1 MKQNS
6 IRTGCSSKPLLSYLK
21 ALGILRL
28 VSSPENNV
36 NEVAADSHIR
46 GWWVNQQFHINT
58 SLNSEELVDFFLYD
72 YSPSAVTTP
81 WNGGSGFYKKD
92 NKEAV
97 SSLLAPSIS
106 PRFRT
111 LATAIEQANALVKRL
126 GLEKAPE
133 NGGKRALIAE
143 LRNTFPDFVLEW
155 LDASLVLSGDTLK
168 FPQILGTGG
177 NDGRLDFSINFH
189 QRLLS
194 NENSNKLKG
203 LFDVTTGLPKSEA
216 NRLLRNSLFDDC
228 TYGINPS
235 AAKAVGQFD
244 PGAVGGPNSISD
256 SFETESKV
264 NPWDYVLSIEG
275 AIMFAGAA
283 TRRHQASKST
293 GASFPFTVRMTGAG
307 SGNVSSSDE
316 NSARAE
322 FWAPLWNQPSS
333 YSELRGLLKEG
344 RAVLQEKI
352 ASDGLDFARAVASL
366 GINRGIESFQR
377 YGFVMRSGKACLA
390 TPIGVR
396 KVSSPRANSASLI
409 DDLDTGNWLSC
420 VRKLTKR
427 KSSSS
432 RAMVS
437 FQRLE
442 NALFAMSEK
451 NNFSPQPVQLALEAL
466 GELVVW
472 IQYNKE
478 VVEENEVPPPPRLSR
493 YWQRNCDDNTPEFR
507 IASALASL
515 GWQTAK
521 SGEDSTEGE
530 LPSTRRSIP
539 MAAHVAPVQIGSIFK
554 RYRSWDT
561 QSRCFLNVW
570 RGSDLESILISVLN
584 RRLVEQSI
592 DKSEVKQLYGLS
604 KVRLSD
610 IEAFFSPTF
619 DDARCLRLLAGL
631 VWTEPAKI
639 FNKQKLDSHSKVVPF
654 SYAVLKLL
662 FSPTDTIQYCK
673 QANLLPPDC
682 EIPIPARI
690 VPRLRSGYVDETIEI
705 AFQRLRASSVPTPFH
720 SSRVK
725 HIGVTGRRLAA
736 SLLIPLNNF
745 ESNILLQRVC
755 DVEEIQNI

>member
-28 VSSPENNV
+28 VSNPENNV

-58 SLNSEELVDFFLYD
+58 SLNSEELVEFFLYN

-111 LATAIEQANALVKRL
+111 LATAIEQANAVVKRL
-126 GLEKAPE
+126 GLEEAPK

-177 NDGRLDFSINFH
+177 NDGRLDFTINFH

-203 LFDVTTGLPKSEA
+203 LFDVTTGLPTSEA

-228 TYGINPS
+228 THGFHS
-235 AAKAVGQFD
+235 VAVGQFD
-244 PGAVGGPNSISD
+244 PGAVGGPNAISE
-256 SFETESKV
+256 SFDAAPKV

-283 TRRHQASKST
+283 TRRHQASKIS

-316 NSARAE
+316 INARAE

-377 YGFVMRSGKACLA
+377 YGFVMRSGKAYLA

-396 KVSSPRANSASLI
+396 KVSSPSANSASLI
-409 DDLDTGNWLSC
+409 DDLDTGDWLNRVS
-420 VRKLTKR
+420 KLAKGEN
-427 KSSSS
+427 SSS
-432 RAMVS
+432 RGAVS

-451 NNFSPQPVQLALEAL
+451 TNFSPQPVQLALEAL
-466 GELVVW
+466 GELVEW
-472 IQYNKE
+472 LQYNKE
-478 VVEENEVPPPPRLSR
+478 VVENKQMPPPPPRLSR
-493 YWQRNCDDNTPEFR
+493 AWQRICDDNTPEFR

-515 GWQTAK
+515 GWQTPK
-521 SGEDSTEGE
+521 SREASTEGE
-530 LPSTRRSIP
+530 LPSTKRSIP
-539 MAAHVAPVQIGSIFK
+539 MAAHVAPVEIGSIFR

-682 EIPIPARI
+682 EIPIPAKI
-690 VPRLRSGYVDETIEI
+690 IPRLRSGYIDETIET
-705 AFQRLRASSVPTPFH
+705 ALQRLRASNVPTPFH

-745 ESNILLQRVC
+745 ESKILLQRVC

>member
-1 MKQNS
+1 MKQNN

-28 VSSPENNV
+28 VSNPENNV

-58 SLNSEELVDFFLYD
+58 SLNSEELVDFFLYN
-72 YSPSAVTTP
+72 YSPSAVIAP
-81 WNGGSGFYKKD
+81 WNGGSGFYTESQ
-92 NKEAV
+92 KEAIN
-97 SSLLAPSIS
+97 SLLAPSFS

-111 LATAIEQANALVKRL
+111 LATAIEQANTVVKRL
-126 GLEKAPE
+126 GLEKKPE
-133 NGGKRALIAE
+133 NEGKRALIAE
-143 LRNTFPDFVLEW
+143 LRNTFPDSVLDW

-177 NDGRLDFSINFH
+177 NDGNLEFTRNFH

-194 NENSNKLKG
+194 KENSNKLKG
-203 LFDVTTGLPKSEA
+203 LFDVTTGLPTSEA

-228 TYGINPS
+228 THGFHS
-235 AAKAVGQFD
+235 VAVGQFD
-244 PGAVGGPNSISD
+244 PGAVGGPNAISE
-256 SFETESKV
+256 SFEADSKV

-293 GASFPFTVRMTGAG
+293 GASFPFTVQMTGAG

-316 NSARAE
+316 NSARAAE
-322 FWAPLWNQPSS
+322 FWAPLWNRPSS

-377 YGFVMRSGKACLA
+377 YGFVMRKGRDCLA

-396 KVSSPRANSASLI
+396 KVSSPSANSASLI
-409 DDLDTGNWLSC
+409 DDLDIGNWLSN
-420 VRKLTKR
+420 VRRLTKR
-427 KSSSS
+427 ENSSS
-432 RAMVS
+432 RALVS

-451 NNFSPQPVQLALEAL
+451 DNFSPQPVQLALEAL
-466 GELVVW
+466 GELVEW

-515 GWQTAK
+515 GWQSAK
-521 SGEDSTEGE
+521 SKEASAEGE

-539 MAAHVAPVQIGSIFK
+539 MAAHVAPVQIGSIFRK
-554 RYRSWDT
+554 YRSWDT

-570 RGSDLESILISVLN
+570 CGSDLESILISVLN

-631 VWTEPAKI
+631 VWTEPEI

-745 ESNILLQRVC
+745 ESKILLQRVC

>member
-28 VSSPENNV
+28 VSNPENNV

-58 SLNSEELVDFFLYD
+58 SLNSEELVEFFLYN
-72 YSPSAVTTP
+72 YSPSAVIAP
-81 WNGGSGFYKKD
+81 WNGGSGFYKESQ
-92 NKEAV
+92 KEAV
-97 SSLLAPSIS
+97 NSLLAPSIS

-111 LATAIEQANALVKRL
+111 LATAVEQANAVVKQL
-126 GLEKAPE
+126 GLEEAPKNE
-133 NGGKRALIAE
+133 GKRALIAG
-143 LRNTFPDFVLEW
+143 LRNTFPDSVLDW

-177 NDGRLDFSINFH
+177 NDGNLEFTINFH

-194 NENSNKLKG
+194 NENSKQLKG
-203 LFDVTTGLPKSEA
+203 LFDVTTGLPTSEA

-228 TYGINPS
+228 TYGFNPS
-235 AAKAVGQFD
+235 AVGQFD

-256 SFETESKV
+256 SFDTKSKV

-283 TRRHQASKST
+283 TRRHQASKNA

-307 SGNVSSSDE
+307 SGNISSSDE
-316 NSARAE
+316 NNARAE

-333 YSELRGLLKEG
+333 YSELRRLLKEG

-366 GINRGIESFQR
+366 GINRGIDSFQR
-377 YGFVMRSGKACLA
+377 YGFVMRSGKAYLA

-396 KVSSPRANSASLI
+396 KVSSPSANSASLI
-409 DDLDTGNWLSC
+409 DDLDTGDWLNR
-420 VRKLTKR
+420 VRKLAKDEN
-427 KSSSS
+427 SSS
-432 RAMVS
+432 RGAVS

-451 NNFSPQPVQLALEAL
+451 TNFSPQPVQLALEAL
-466 GELVVW
+466 GELVEW
-472 IQYNKE
+472 LQYNKE
-478 VVEENEVPPPPRLSR
+478 VVENKQMPPPPPRLSR
-493 YWQRNCDDNTPEFR
+493 AWQRICDDNTPEFR

-515 GWQTAK
+515 GWQTPK
-521 SGEDSTEGE
+521 SREASTEGE
-530 LPSTRRSIP
+530 LPSTKRSIP
-539 MAAHVAPVQIGSIFK
+539 MAAHIAPVEIGSIFR

-561 QSRCFLNVW
+561 QSRCFLDVW
-570 RGSDLESILISVLN
+570 RGSDLESILVSVLN
-584 RRLVEQSI
+584 RRLIEQSM

-604 KVRLSD
+604 NVRLSD

-631 VWTEPAKI
+631 VWTEPVNI
-639 FNKQKLDSHSKVVPF
+639 FDKQKLDSHSKVVPF

-662 FSPTDTIQYCK
+662 FSPSDTIQYCK
-673 QANLLPPDC
+673 NANLLPPDC
-682 EIPIPARI
+682 EIPIPAKI
-690 VPRLRSGYVDETIEI
+690 IPRLRSGYIDETIET
-705 AFQRLRASSVPTPFH
+705 ALQRLRASNVPTPFH

-745 ESNILLQRVC
+745 ESKILLQRVC